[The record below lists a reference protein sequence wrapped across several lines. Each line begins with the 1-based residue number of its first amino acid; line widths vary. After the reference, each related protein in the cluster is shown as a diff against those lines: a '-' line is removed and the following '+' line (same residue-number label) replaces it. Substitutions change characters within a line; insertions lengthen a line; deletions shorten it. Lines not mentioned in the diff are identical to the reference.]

1 MAVRIVFSITLLASI
16 LFLPFWVSVLLAIVG
31 MVFFPSYF
39 EAILG
44 LFISDLLYG
53 VPEARYFDL
62 TFVSLIL
69 SVILFLAIQFLKKR
83 SMFQFIQ

>member
-31 MVFFPSYF
+31 MVFFPSYL

>member
-1 MAVRIVFSITLLASI
+1 MAVRIIFSLILLLSI

-31 MVFFPSYF
+31 MVFFPYYF
-39 EAILG
+39 EAILI

>member
-39 EAILG
+39 EAILI

>member
-31 MVFFPSYF
+31 MVFFPSFF
-39 EAILG
+39 EAILI